1 MWKVPNL
8 RTRRAFIEVR
18 LNQSHIFID
27 VGLKLSYI
35 KDIAIQQGFAGS
47 AVGLYK
53 TVEVEQKA
61 DPRGFISW
69 RRPRGSGVYSLSTVD
84 L

>member
-1 MWKVPNL
+1 MPNL

-47 AVGLYK
+47 AVGASSRQLK
-53 TVEVEQKA
+53 WSRKQIPA
-61 DPRGFISW
+61 GL
-69 RRPRGSGVYSLSTVD
+69 SLGGDREDLGSTVFRE
-84 L
+84 